1 MCDGS
6 LYIIKIINKE
16 EYWVRIKVNMNC
28 KSAYI
33 LTYPVYFYDDIL
45 GNILCLVVSLTNE
58 SIEE

>member
-16 EYWVRIKVNMNC
+16 EYWVRIKVNMNF

-45 GNILCLVVSLTNE
+45 GNILCLVVSLINE